1 MNKRTFDAFFEKY
14 MSLESDDEKHNF
26 QKDFML
32 SLSFKDLK
40 AWTDCLSDSID
51 AQIDKN
57 IERGLTEEDKE
68 FYRRHFDRFD
78 ALTEQ
83 INHKKAA

>member
-1 MNKRTFDAFFEKY
+1 MNNNIFETFFEKY
-14 MSLESDDEKHNF
+14 MSLESEDEKLNF

-51 AQIDKN
+51 AQMDKN
-57 IERGLTEEDKE
+57 IKRGLTEEDKE
-68 FYRRHFDRFD
+68 FYRRHFARFD
-78 ALTEQ
+78 ALIEQ